1 MARQTL
7 ATLLMILTVVV
18 TDHGQLRPDPA
29 RLALTSPELLKEL
42 KTDPFDYLR
51 FINRPWVARV
61 CEVFN
66 GDLHDQPAV
75 RLHGDA
81 HIEQFAVSTD
91 AWGLDDFDDSARG
104 PALIDIVRFLGSVE
118 LVTRERRWTR
128 GRDAVFVRFLAGY
141 KRGLLQ
147 PDYRPPAPD
156 LVRHLRAKSPGTRTA
171 FLAWGESKMQPM
183 EEASTRAV
191 MAGMAALAPLLRKE
205 RPDLSPDYF
214 QIVRA
219 GWLRMGI
226 GSAISKKILVRVQG
240 PSVDPADDELI
251 EAKPA
256 GHLYGL
262 SCLDSHASG
271 TVLRVIAGNRQL
283 GRMKHKILA
292 VGPKLA
298 IPEVVVRGEELG
310 DWWIRSWDPSYREV
324 HISDL
329 RSVRDLDEIAFDAG
343 VQLGAGSL
351 SEESGERGSAIRRQA
366 GDAIARIETRIRKE
380 TIEMVDELMRGWNEL
395 RKQ

>member
-7 ATLLMILTVVV
+7 ATLFMILTVVV
-18 TDHGQLRPDPA
+18 TGHGQLRPDPA
-29 RLALTSPELLKEL
+29 RLALASPELMKEL
-42 KTDPFDYLR
+42 KTDPFDYFR

-81 HIEQFAVSTD
+81 HIEQFAVSTG

-104 PALIDIVRFLGSVE
+104 PAIIDIVRFLGSVE
-118 LVTRERRWTR
+118 LVIRQRKWAR

-156 LVRHLRAKSPGTRTA
+156 LVRHLRAKSPGTRAA

-191 MAGMAALAPLLRKE
+191 EAGMAAVAPLLRKE

-219 GWLRMGI
+219 GWLRLGI

-240 PSVDPADDELI
+240 PSVDPTDDELI
-251 EAKPA
+251 EAKAA
-256 GHLYGL
+256 GNLDGL
-262 SCLDSHASG
+262 SCLDAQASA

-292 VGPKLA
+292 VGPELA

-310 DWWIRSWDPSYREV
+310 EWWIRSWDPSYREV
-324 HISDL
+324 NVSDL
-329 RSVRDLDEIAFDAG
+329 RSVRDLDEIAFDVG

-366 GDAIARIETRIRKE
+366 WDAIARIETRIRKE
-380 TIEMVDELMRGWNEL
+380 TIEMVDDLMRGWNEL